1 MKKLLYYPLS
11 DGKLRIQKVRYMKRV
26 LPMLLTLLG
35 VVGLLPAAAQMT
47 PEKHLADYDFAVRQ
61 VEESYAGYP
70 SSVTAANRAQYE
82 SLKER
87 LRSEVLEGRNGYEAA
102 GELFGWFGD
111 FHLRAGSF
119 TEPYQRTCA
128 DYGSMTYAPGWL
140 ACRVDE
146 RTYLIRVPSFEYD
159 QTITEWIDSAVE
171 SYKRSG
177 CEYLVVDI
185 RGNGG
190 GSDQVY
196 GALLEL
202 LYDRPAAAVGVE
214 IRVSSDNERFLRRAI
229 RERDGLDY
237 LLPVADSMAAGM
249 RDFLSCSTEV
259 DLIAFDSVSVLPR
272 RAGVLIDGRVASSAE
287 QFVLD
292 VRACSGRTN
301 VYGRDHTLGCLDF
314 SNIRRADLPYSGISC
329 WIPTTRSC
337 RVEAGCGIDRDG
349 IVPDVRIPLPLPDS
363 LTTNVDAWV
372 VWVADKLKTE
382 NPNK

>member
-1 MKKLLYYPLS
+1 MKKLPCYPLS
-11 DGKLRIQKVRYMKRV
+11 DGKLRIQKVRYVKRV
-26 LPMLLTLLG
+26 LPMLLTLFG

-70 SSVTAANRAQYE
+70 SSVTAANRVEYE

-87 LRSEVLEGRNGYEAA
+87 LRSEVLEGRNGYEAV

-119 TEPYQRTCA
+119 TEPYQRTCV
-128 DYGSMTYAPGWL
+128 DYGAMTYAPGWL

-146 RTYLIRVPSFEYD
+146 QTYLIRVPSFEYD
-159 QTITEWIDSAVE
+159 QTITAWINSAVE

-190 GSDQVY
+190 GSDQAY
-196 GALLEL
+196 RPLLAL
-202 LYDRPAAAVGVE
+202 LYDRPAAVVGVE
-214 IRVSSDNERFLRRAI
+214 VRVSSDNERFLRRAI

-237 LLPVADSMAAGM
+237 LLPVADSMAAGR
-249 RDFLSCSTEV
+249 RDFVPLSTEAGR
-259 DLIAFDSVSVLPR
+259 IAFDSVSALPR

-292 VRACSGRTN
+292 LRECSGRTH
-301 VYGRDHTLGCLDF
+301 VFGRDNTLGCLDF
-314 SNIRRADLPYSGISC
+314 SNIRRADLPCSGISC

-337 RVEAGCGIDRDG
+337 RVMAGCGIDRDG
-349 IVPDVRIPLPLPDS
+349 IIPDVRIPLPLPDS
-363 LTTNVDAWV
+363 LTDNLDAWV
-372 VWVADKLKTE
+372 LWVADKLETE
-382 NPNK
+382 KPE